1 MPFFLKMFDSIR
13 FFEFCASNGLGDF
26 LFSIYRQMSANEKSQ
41 KIAKQFSC
49 ELCDY
54 ICFNK
59 FDFNKHLST
68 RKHTKAKNSCDNANE
83 LSQKIAKNYI
93 CTGCNT
99 EYRHQS
105 SLCKHTKVCNQKAIT
120 TSELEPEQGKGLY
133 EIINKLLNDNHELRN
148 LLISQASD
156 QKEIVNKVISIT
168 SQPTTIINN
177 TNAGN
182 TNSNNKFNVNVFL
195 DNECKDAMNFEDFVN
210 GIEVSQE
217 DIQNNGRLGFVDG
230 ISKIIMDNLNRLS
243 VNQRPIHCTDW
254 KREVLYIKDD
264 NKWTKETDAK
274 KIRDAIQVV
283 SQKSIRTL
291 HAWKMSN
298 PDYKRGSSDFAMEC
312 IDMQLH
318 SVAGEKREVYY
329 PKVAKLIAKH
339 VLVDKNNRGG

>member
-1 MPFFLKMFDSIR
+1 VKFPNTAQNHTCGK
-13 FFEFCASNGLGDF
+13 CN
-26 LFSIYRQMSANEKSQ
+26 KSYERYSSYWAHS
-41 KIAKQFSC
+41 KKC
-49 ELCDY
+49 RDVVE
-54 ICFNK
+54 
-59 FDFNKHLST
+59 
-68 RKHTKAKNSCDNANE
+68 
-83 LSQKIAKNYI
+83 
-93 CTGCNT
+93 T
-99 EYRHQS
+99 EVNND
-105 SLCKHTKVCNQKAIT
+105 TV
-120 TSELEPEQGKGLY
+120 EPEQEKGLY
-133 EIINKLLNDNHELRN
+133 DIINKLLHDNQELRN
-148 LLISQASD
+148 LLVSQASD
-156 QKEIVNKVISIT
+156 QKEIVNKVIAIS
-168 SQPTTIINN
+168 SQATNTIVNN
-177 TNAGN
+177 TN

-195 DNECKDAMNFEDFVN
+195 DTECKDAMNFEDFVN

-243 VNQRPIHCTDW
+243 VHQRPIHCTDW

-329 PKVAKLIAKH
+329 PKVAKLVARH
-339 VLVDKNNRGG
+339 VLLDKKNG

>member
-1 MPFFLKMFDSIR
+1 MIG
-13 FFEFCASNGLGDF
+13 ESNEYMAVIHKL
-26 LFSIYRQMSANEKSQ
+26 L
-41 KIAKQFSC
+41 
-49 ELCDY
+49 
-54 ICFNK
+54 
-59 FDFNKHLST
+59 T
-68 RKHTKAKNSCDNANE
+68 DNA
-83 LSQKIAKNYI
+83 
-93 CTGCNT
+93 
-99 EYRHQS
+99 
-105 SLCKHTKVCNQKAIT
+105 
-120 TSELEPEQGKGLY
+120 
-133 EIINKLLNDNHELRN
+133 ELRN
-148 LLISQASD
+148 FVIEQSKTLVEQANEH
-156 QKEIVNKVISIT
+156 KKETNEIVNKVIAIS

-177 TNAGN
+177 SSAN

-243 VNQRPIHCTDW
+243 VHQRPIHCTDW

-329 PKVAKLIAKH
+329 PKVAKLVARH
-339 VLVDKNNRGG
+339 VLLDKKG

>member
-1 MPFFLKMFDSIR
+1 MNL
-13 FFEFCASNGLGDF
+13 A
-26 LFSIYRQMSANEKSQ
+26 EKGAEP
-41 KIAKQFSC
+41 IT
-49 ELCDY
+49 CDKCNATY
-54 ICFNK
+54 
-59 FDFNKHLST
+59 KH
-68 RKHTKAKNSCDNANE
+68 K
-83 LSQKIAKNYI
+83 
-93 CTGCNT
+93 
-99 EYRHQS
+99 S
-105 SLCKHTKVCNQKAIT
+105 SLWKHQKTCDIRP
-120 TSELEPEQGKGLY
+120 TSLP
-133 EIINKLLNDNHELRN
+133 N
-148 LLISQASD
+148 
-156 QKEIVNKVISIT
+156 IVNGDMTTLTNLVIELVKNNNDLQKQST
-168 SQPTTIINN
+168 EFQKQSQEFQKQLIDMCKNTTNTIVNN
-177 TNAGN
+177 TSN

-195 DNECKDAMNFEDFVN
+195 DTECKDAMNFEDFVN
-210 GIEVSQE
+210 GIEVSQD

-243 VNQRPIHCTDW
+243 VHQRPIHCTDW

-329 PKVAKLIAKH
+329 PKVAKLVAKH
-339 VLVDKNNRGG
+339 VLLDKKS

>member
-1 MPFFLKMFDSIR
+1 M
-13 FFEFCASNGLGDF
+13 
-26 LFSIYRQMSANEKSQ
+26 ANEKSL
-41 KIAKQFSC
+41 KVPPGFLC
-49 ELCDY
+49 ECCDY
-54 ICFNK
+54 TCCHK
-59 FDFNKHLST
+59 RDYNKHLLT
-68 RKHTKAKNSCDNANE
+68 NKHIANVHANNANPKVPQYFNCE
-83 LSQKIAKNYI
+83 NCSNSYKHL
-93 CTGCNT
+93 
-99 EYRHQS
+99 S
-105 SLCKHTKVCNQKAIT
+105 SLCKHKKTCNTKQ
-120 TSELEPEQGKGLY
+120 
-133 EIINKLLNDNHELRN
+133 
-148 LLISQASD
+148 ISQSD
-156 QKEIVNKVISIT
+156 VHTDVTALTNLVIELVKNNNDLQKQLVDMCQKNISNTIVH
-168 SQPTTIINN
+168 N
-177 TNAGN
+177 TNTN
-182 TNSNNKFNVNVFL
+182 TNSNNKFNINVFL
-195 DNECKDAMNFEDFVN
+195 DTECKDAMNFEDFVN

-243 VNQRPIHCTDW
+243 VHQRPIHCTDW

-329 PKVAKLIAKH
+329 PKVAKLVSRH
-339 VLVDKNNRGG
+339 VLLDKKNG

>member
-1 MPFFLKMFDSIR
+1 
-13 FFEFCASNGLGDF
+13 
-26 LFSIYRQMSANEKSQ
+26 MSANEKSQ
-41 KIAKQFSC
+41 KIAKQYLC

-54 ICFNK
+54 TCFNK

-68 RKHTKAKNSCDNANE
+68 RKHVNTKNSCDNAND
-83 LSQKIAKNYI
+83 LSQKIAKKYM
-93 CTGCNT
+93 CAGCNT

-105 SLCKHTKVCNQKAIT
+105 SLCKHMKVCTQKAIT
-120 TSELEPEQGKGLY
+120 SYESEPEQEKGLY
-133 EIINKLLNDNHELRN
+133 GIINKLLNDNQELRN

-156 QKEIVNKVISIT
+156 QKEIVNKVIAISSQATNSIV
-168 SQPTTIINN
+168 NN
-177 TNAGN
+177 TN

-195 DNECKDAMNFEDFVN
+195 DTECKDAMNFEDFVN
-210 GIEVSQE
+210 GIEVSQD

-243 VNQRPIHCTDW
+243 VHQRPIHCTDW

-264 NKWTKETDAK
+264 NKWTKEIDAK

-298 PDYKRGSSDFAMEC
+298 PDYKRGSSVFSMEC
-312 IDMQLH
+312 IGMQLH
-318 SVAGEKREVYY
+318 SVAGEHREVYY
-329 PKVAKLIAKH
+329 PKVAKLVAKH
-339 VLVDKNNRGG
+339 VLVDKKNFG

>member
-1 MPFFLKMFDSIR
+1 MS
-13 FFEFCASNGLGDF
+13 
-26 LFSIYRQMSANEKSQ
+26 SANRFYCQ
-41 KIAKQFSC
+41 PCNIYCAKV
-49 ELCDY
+49 CDWNRH
-54 ICFNK
+54 IN
-59 FDFNKHLST
+59 T
-68 RKHTKAKNSCDNANE
+68 RKHAKLTSPNITVNITESENTNKTHECNNCQRTFSNYKTRWAHSRKCTSSRITTTPPDYMTIITQLLSQNNE
-83 LSQKIAKNYI
+83 LKNFI
-93 CTGCNT
+93 I
-99 EYRHQS
+99 EQ
-105 SLCKHTKVCNQKAIT
+105 
-120 TSELEPEQGKGLY
+120 TSEHKKDTL
-133 EIINKLLNDNHELRN
+133 
-148 LLISQASD
+148 
-156 QKEIVNKVISIT
+156 EIVDKIIENVKTMS
-168 SQPTTIINN
+168 TTNTVVNN
-177 TNAGN
+177 TS
-182 TNSNNKFNVNVFL
+182 NSNNKFNVNVFL
-195 DNECKDAMNFEDFVN
+195 DTECKDAMNFEDFVN

-243 VNQRPIHCTDW
+243 VHQRPIHCTDW

-329 PKVAKLIAKH
+329 PKVAKLVSRH
-339 VLVDKNNRGG
+339 VLLDKKNS

>member
-1 MPFFLKMFDSIR
+1 MSLNEIPEINPKYYCEKCDTGT
-13 FFEFCASNGLGDF
+13 SN
-26 LFSIYRQMSANEKSQ
+26 K
-41 KIAKQFSC
+41 K
-49 ELCDY
+49 
-54 ICFNK
+54 
-59 FDFNKHLST
+59 DFNKHLST
-68 RKHTKAKNSCDNANE
+68 AKHKKMNFLNNCEQLLTEKSHKHTCSECNVSYKSRTGLWYHMKKCEKKNVTPDYMTIITQLLSQNNE
-83 LSQKIAKNYI
+83 LKNFI
-93 CTGCNT
+93 IEQST
-99 EYRHQS
+99 EH
-105 SLCKHTKVCNQKAIT
+105 KKETN
-120 TSELEPEQGKGLY
+120 
-133 EIINKLLNDNHELRN
+133 
-148 LLISQASD
+148 
-156 QKEIVNKVISIT
+156 EIVNKVIAIS
-168 SQPTTIINN
+168 SQPKTIINN
-177 TNAGN
+177 SSAN

-195 DNECKDAMNFEDFVN
+195 DTECKDAMNFEDFVN

-243 VNQRPIHCTDW
+243 VHQRPIHCTDW

-329 PKVAKLIAKH
+329 PKVAKLVARH
-339 VLVDKNNRGG
+339 VLLDKKNG

>member
-1 MPFFLKMFDSIR
+1 LWKHFK
-13 FFEFCASNGLGDF
+13 
-26 LFSIYRQMSANEKSQ
+26 
-41 KIAKQFSC
+41 SC
-49 ELCDY
+49 E
-54 ICFNK
+54 
-59 FDFNKHLST
+59 
-68 RKHTKAKNSCDNANE
+68 KNQESSESSDAPDEYMAVIYKLLTDNA
-83 LSQKIAKNYI
+83 
-93 CTGCNT
+93 
-99 EYRHQS
+99 
-105 SLCKHTKVCNQKAIT
+105 
-120 TSELEPEQGKGLY
+120 
-133 EIINKLLNDNHELRN
+133 ELRN
-148 LLISQASD
+148 FVIEQSKTLVEQANEH
-156 QKEIVNKVISIT
+156 KKETNEIVNKVIAIS
-168 SQPTTIINN
+168 SQATNTIVNN
-177 TNAGN
+177 TN

-243 VNQRPIHCTDW
+243 VHQRPIHCTDW

-329 PKVAKLIAKH
+329 PKVAKLVSRH
-339 VLVDKNNRGG
+339 VLLDKKN

>member
-1 MPFFLKMFDSIR
+1 MNAENETSLKYI
-13 FFEFCASNGLGDF
+13 
-26 LFSIYRQMSANEKSQ
+26 
-41 KIAKQFSC
+41 C
-49 ELCDY
+49 EPCDY
-54 ICFNK
+54 KCCKPNDWQRHISTAKHEKRTFSDTKSDEKYACDTCDYK
-59 FDFNKHLST
+59 CSRKSLFDKHLLT
-68 RKHTKAKNSCDNANE
+68 DKHGFRVSATKKTAIYTCTSCNKDY
-83 LSQKIAKNYI
+83 KHY
-93 CTGCNT
+93 T
-99 EYRHQS
+99 
-105 SLCKHTKVCNQKAIT
+105 SLWSHSKVCKPIEANNPIIQMLI
-120 TSELEPEQGKGLY
+120 SE
-133 EIINKLLNDNHELRN
+133 NKELRN
-148 LLISQASD
+148 LIIEQANEHN
-156 QKEIVNKVISIT
+156 KETANILNKVVEQNNETKNMVVEIMKSSTNNTIVN
-168 SQPTTIINN
+168 N
-177 TNAGN
+177 TN

-195 DNECKDAMNFEDFVN
+195 DTECKDAMNFEDFVN

-243 VNQRPIHCTDW
+243 VHQRPIHCTDW

-329 PKVAKLIAKH
+329 PKVAKLVARH
-339 VLVDKNNRGG
+339 VLLDKKG